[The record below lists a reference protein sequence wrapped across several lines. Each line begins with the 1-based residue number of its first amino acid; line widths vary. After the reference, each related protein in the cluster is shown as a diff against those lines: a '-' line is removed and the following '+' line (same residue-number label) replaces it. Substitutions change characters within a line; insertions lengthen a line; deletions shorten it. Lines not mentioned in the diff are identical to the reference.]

1 MITDEQLEKALDYLR
16 DTADETAKK
25 RATRIYLD
33 EYTRALRATIMSE
46 HLAEA
51 VNAQERYANSDIRYK
66 NHLETLRTAIFED
79 EKARYL
85 RDAAAVKIEVW
96 RSQQA
101 NLRAESKAFS

>member
-1 MITDEQLEKALDYLR
+1 MIRDEEIDRALAYLR
-16 DTADETAKK
+16 DSADEAAKK

-66 NHLETLRTAIFED
+66 NHLEALRAAIFED

-85 RDAAAVKIEVW
+85 REAATVKVEVW

-101 NLRAESKAFS
+101 NARMQDKLHV